1 MPNIGMRIIKTAIAV
16 FLCLLISPLRG
27 SAGTPYYSA
36 IAAIICMQP
45 SVSDSLK
52 LSLYRT
58 VATLFGGLAGMLLLM
73 AEHSLYPD
81 APQTLKYL
89 TISACIVLL
98 IYLTLVIRMPS
109 AAAITCVVFLSTSVT
124 LGEVGVAYVF
134 ALNRIIDTL
143 IGIFVSVGVNA
154 VQLPIRKRRDT
165 LYLYDLDGEMSDH
178 KKVAI
183 NRLTDLRRS
192 VSVFSVH
199 MPPFF
204 PKVFDELK
212 LNLPAIVMGGGA
224 LYHPSDNR
232 WTELAYIPE
241 EDAKALYTALAGN
254 EVDRF
259 LYTLTDDILHICY
272 TPSDS
277 PAQKKLLHAAL
288 CRPCINLMRMPADHI
303 PKAVCLYALGS
314 EQEIAA
320 VMTAAQE
327 ITTTHRLCF
336 SKRPF
341 DLYEGYELLE
351 IRRGDV
357 SIDGAA
363 ESLRLQA
370 GAVRIEYV

>member
-1 MPNIGMRIIKTAIAV
+1 MPKIGMRIMKTAIAV
-16 FLCLLISPLRG
+16 FLCFLISPVRG
-27 SAGTPYYSA
+27 TAGTPFYSA

-45 SVSDSLK
+45 SVTDSLK

-58 VATLFGGLAGMLLLM
+58 VATLFGGLAGMAVLM
-73 AEHSLYPD
+73 AERSLYPD
-81 APQTLKYL
+81 APQMLKYL
-89 TISACIVLL
+89 ILSVCIVLL
-98 IYLTLVIRMPS
+98 IYLTLVIKMPS

-183 NRLTDLRRS
+183 NRLSDLRRS
-192 VSVFSVH
+192 VSVFSLH
-199 MPPFF
+199 IPPFF
-204 PKVFDELK
+204 PEVFDELR

-224 LYHPSDNR
+224 LYHPGDNR

-241 EDAKALYTALAGN
+241 EDTKALYDALVGT

-272 TPSDS
+272 TPSES
-277 PAQKKLLHAAL
+277 AAQRKLLNAAL

-303 PKAVCLYALGS
+303 PKAVCLCAVGRP
-314 EQEIAA
+314 QEIAA
-320 VMTAAQE
+320 VMDAAQA
-327 ITTTHRLCF
+327 IATTHPMYC

-341 DLYEGYELLE
+341 ELYEGYELIE

-363 ESLRLQA
+363 EFLRLHA
-370 GAVRIEYV
+370 ASARIEYV